1 MGRPEDSR
9 VKIPALVHFTR
20 LGYKYMSI
28 KDKTRGLDYDP
39 DTNIFYALFTDAI
52 NRINGVELSVDD
64 AKKIIEEIKIKL
76 DNDDLGKSFYQLLK
90 EGINGLQLI
99 DFNRKNSSDKNSYV
113 VVTELPYES
122 GDDKQRGEL
131 MHFDYIVS
139 NPPFNVDFSD
149 NRDTLAGDSYKE
161 RFWAGVPAVP
171 KKDLDSMDIYLLF
184 IQHIIFSMKES
195 GKAAIVV
202 PTGFLTRKN
211 KIEKEIK
218 KYIIDK
224 KMLKGVISM
233 PSNIFANT
241 GTNVSI
247 IFLDAENE
255 NEEALLVDATDLG
268 EKVKIDGKNQ
278 KTVLSAGEIE
288 EIITTFSERK
298 EKESFSVL
306 VSVDKI
312 ESNKYSFSAGQYFVP
327 TIEYVA
333 LSEEEF
339 KKKIDDSTEKL
350 NSLFTESFELKDEI
364 NKLMR
369 RLHYDL

>member
-1 MGRPEDSR
+1 
-9 VKIPALVHFTR
+9 
-20 LGYKYMSI
+20 
-28 KDKTRGLDYDP
+28 
-39 DTNIFYALFTDAI
+39 
-52 NRINGVELSVDD
+52 
-64 AKKIIEEIKIKL
+64 
-76 DNDDLGKSFYQLLK
+76 
-90 EGINGLQLI
+90 
-99 DFNRKNSSDKNSYV
+99 
-113 VVTELPYES
+113 
-122 GDDKQRGEL
+122 

-339 KKKIDDSTEKL
+339 KKKVDDSTEKL